1 MIPMEADY
9 AKTLCF
15 SDATTWFC
23 ETYEPS
29 PVAAESESS
38 FLSGNRRAI
47 GRRRW
52 LICALVFFATTINYV
67 DRTVL
72 GLLAP
77 MLQVKIGWNEAQYG
91 YIVTSFQVAY
101 ALGLLVMGPLIDR
114 VGSRIGY
121 AIAVAIWSVSAMAHS
136 LARSVVTFAMARFGL
151 GFGEAG
157 NFPSA
162 LKTVAEWFPQ
172 RERALATGIFNSG
185 TNIGATFA
193 PLLVPW
199 IALHLGWQYAF
210 LMTGAFSAIWIV
222 CWLKIYRR
230 PQEDAKLSAAELD
243 YIQSDRSE
251 TAPKIPWARLLR
263 HRQAWTFILGKF
275 LTDPVWWF
283 FLYWLPKFLS
293 SEHHA
298 TLSGLALPLIAH
310 LQRRDVGQYRR
321 RLVAGEIHESRLD
334 GQSRPQD
341 DHADLRLCCRTG
353 YLSSWHQESMGRGG
367 GHQSGR
373 RRTPG
378 LVVQLADVS
387 IRHVSLECSCVGREP
402 WNIRWR
408 RQWRHDRHDSR
419 TAPKG
424 DRQLRA
430 TVYLCRLY
438 VFVYLVFDSASF
450 SAAEACNA
458 VVSAT
463 VHLYN

>member
-1 MIPMEADY
+1 VGSVNHSLM
-9 AKTLCF
+9 
-15 SDATTWFC
+15 
-23 ETYEPS
+23 
-29 PVAAESESS
+29 AAESMSS
-38 FLSGNRRAI
+38 SLSGNRRTI

-52 LICALVFFATTINYV
+52 LICALIFFATTINYM

-91 YIVTSFQVAY
+91 FIVTSFQMAY

-136 LARSVVTFAMARFGL
+136 LARSVATFAMARFGL

-222 CWLKIYRR
+222 CWLRIYRK
-230 PQEDAKLSAAELD
+230 PQEDGKLSAAELD
-243 YIQSDRSE
+243 YIQSDRPVAVS
-251 TAPKIPWARLLR
+251 KIPWARLLR
-263 HRQAWTFILGKF
+263 HRQAWVFIVGKF

-283 FLYWLPKFLS
+283 FLFWLPKFLS
-293 SEHHA
+293 SEHHV
-298 TLSGLALPLIAH
+298 TLSGLALPLIVIYNVATVGSILGGWVPERFMKAGWTVNRARKTTMLICAFAVVPVISAVGIKSLWGSVMVISLAVAAH
-310 LQRRDVGQYRR
+310 QGWSCNLLTFPSDMFPSNAVASVGS
-321 RLVAGEIHESRLD
+321 LGTFAGAISGAMIATVAGLLLK
-334 GQSRPQD
+334 
-341 DHADLRLCCRTG
+341 ATG
-353 YLSSWHQESMGRGG
+353 SYVPLFLFAGS
-367 GHQSGR
+367 
-373 RRTPG
+373 T
-378 LVVQLADVS
+378 
-387 IRHVSLECSCVGREP
+387 
-402 WNIRWR
+402 
-408 RQWRHDRHDSR
+408 
-419 TAPKG
+419 
-424 DRQLRA
+424 
-430 TVYLCRLY
+430 YLCTWCLIQLLSPRMKP
-438 VFVYLVFDSASF
+438 VTQS
-450 SAAEACNA
+450 
-458 VVSAT
+458 
-463 VHLYN
+463 

>member
-1 MIPMEADY
+1 MSHP
-9 AKTLCF
+9 
-15 SDATTWFC
+15 
-23 ETYEPS
+23 

-38 FLSGNRRAI
+38 SLSGNRRTI

-136 LARSVVTFAMARFGL
+136 LARSVTTFAMARFGL

-243 YIQSDRSE
+243 YIQSGRSKS
-251 TAPKIPWARLLR
+251 APKIPWARLLR
-263 HRQAWTFILGKF
+263 HRQAWAFILGKF

-293 SEHHA
+293 SEHHV
-298 TLSGLALPLIAH
+298 TLSGLALPLIVIYNVATLGSIVGGWLPERFMKAGWTVNRARKTTMLICAFAVVPVISAAGIKSLWGAVAVISLAVAAH
-310 LQRRDVGQYRR
+310 QGWSCNLLTFPSDMFPSNAVASVGS
-321 RLVAGEIHESRLD
+321 LGTFAGAVSGAMIATIAGLLLK
-334 GQSRPQD
+334 
-341 DHADLRLCCRTG
+341 ATG
-353 YLSSWHQESMGRGG
+353 SYVPLFIFAGC
-367 GHQSGR
+367 
-373 RRTPG
+373 T
-378 LVVQLADVS
+378 
-387 IRHVSLECSCVGREP
+387 
-402 WNIRWR
+402 
-408 RQWRHDRHDSR
+408 
-419 TAPKG
+419 
-424 DRQLRA
+424 
-430 TVYLCRLY
+430 YLCTWCLIQLLSPRLKP
-438 VFVYLVFDSASF
+438 VTQS
-450 SAAEACNA
+450 
-458 VVSAT
+458 
-463 VHLYN
+463 

>member
-1 MIPMEADY
+1 MSHPIE
-9 AKTLCF
+9 
-15 SDATTWFC
+15 
-23 ETYEPS
+23 
-29 PVAAESESS
+29 AAESESS
-38 FLSGNRRAI
+38 FLSNSCRAI

-52 LICALVFFATTINYV
+52 LICALIFFATTINYV

-77 MLQVKIGWNEAQYG
+77 MLQVTIGWNEAQYG

-230 PQEDAKLSAAELD
+230 PQEDAKLTADELD
-243 YIQSDRSE
+243 YIQSGRSE
-251 TAPKIPWARLLR
+251 SLPKIPWARLLR
-263 HRQAWTFILGKF
+263 YRQAWAFILGKF

-293 SEHHA
+293 SEHHV
-298 TLSGLALPLIAH
+298 TLAGLALPLIVIYNVATLGSIVGGWLPERFMKAGWTVNRARKTTMLICAFAVVPVISAAGIKSLWGAVAVISLAVAAH
-310 LQRRDVGQYRR
+310 QGWSCNLLTFPSDMFPSNAVASVGS
-321 RLVAGEIHESRLD
+321 LGTFAG
-334 GQSRPQD
+334 
-341 DHADLRLCCRTG
+341 AV
-353 YLSSWHQESMGRGG
+353 
-367 GHQSGR
+367 SGAMIA
-373 RRTPG
+373 TIAG
-378 LVVQLADVS
+378 LL
-387 IRHVSLECSCVGREP
+387 
-402 WNIRWR
+402 
-408 RQWRHDRHDSR
+408 
-419 TAPKG
+419 
-424 DRQLRA
+424 LRA
-430 TVYLCRLY
+430 TGSYVPLFIFAGSTYLCTWCLIQLITPRLKP
-438 VFVYLVFDSASF
+438 
-450 SAAEACNA
+450 
-458 VVSAT
+458 VVQS
-463 VHLYN
+463 